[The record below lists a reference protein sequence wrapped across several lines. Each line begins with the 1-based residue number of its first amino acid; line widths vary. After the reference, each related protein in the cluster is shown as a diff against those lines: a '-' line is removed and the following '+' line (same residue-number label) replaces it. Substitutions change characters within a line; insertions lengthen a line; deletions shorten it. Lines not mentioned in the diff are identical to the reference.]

1 MATRR
6 DDETVPCP
14 RCGYDLR
21 SERSRWITA
30 CPLRGLCV
38 ECGFAFEWWEVFTR
52 GRHPW
57 LFETE
62 WRYQTRRRIV
72 RTVLLS
78 FAPRRFWRS
87 VRLTDPID
95 LRPPGLLALAAVTG
109 FLLVVEGWAI
119 LSNHQVVLARQGRSR
134 TVFTG
139 EYAIDLLI
147 ASTANAARALTQF
160 TMLSAVMFAM
170 VPLSFLTISFT
181 LRRARVRPAHVARI
195 WLYSMIF
202 PMTAAAAY
210 GAVQITA
217 RLFAAGRFWRALS
230 PWHWV
235 ANVRDDQSIMLI
247 ALRPSLVPLIF
258 GGGTAV
264 WLLIWWI
271 CAARHYLRLPAPYR
285 LVVTLVL
292 IATLTALVAEFALRR

>member
-6 DDETVPCP
+6 DDNSVPCP

-21 SERSRWITA
+21 SERTRWTAA
-30 CPLRGLCV
+30 CPLRGSCV
-38 ECGFAFEWWEVFTR
+38 ECGFAFEWREVFTR
-52 GRHPW
+52 DRHPW

-62 WRYQTRRRIV
+62 WRYQTRRRVV

-95 LRPPGLLALAAVTG
+95 LRPPGLLALVAVTG

-119 LSNHQVVLARQGRSR
+119 LSNHQMILVRQGRSR
-134 TVFTG
+134 SASTG
-139 EYAIDLLI
+139 EDWIELLFR
-147 ASTANAARALTQF
+147 STANAARGLTQF
-160 TMLSAVMFAM
+160 TTLSVVMFAM
-170 VPLSFLTISFT
+170 VPLSFVTISIT

-235 ANVRDDQSIMLI
+235 ANVGDDQSITLI

-258 GGGTAV
+258 GAGTAA
-264 WLLIWWI
+264 WLLIWWS
-271 CAARHYLRLPAPYR
+271 CAARYYLRLPAPYR